1 MSHRNTFISQA
12 SLESQW
18 CATAINLKAEKSEEN
33 YKYAIL
39 CVFKYFMSGWYFH
52 LRHYRNHNP
61 AY

>member
-1 MSHRNTFISQA
+1 MSHRNMFISQA

-39 CVFKYFMSGWYFH
+39 CVFKYFMSG
-52 LRHYRNHNP
+52 
-61 AY
+61 